1 MLQWSMDGGGGLMAN
16 KNKCLPSESDGNA
29 FVVTHT
35 FVGSL
40 MGGAG
45 RVHRFGNKIF

>member
-1 MLQWSMDGGGGLMAN
+1 MQWTVDHLDGGGGLMAN
-16 KNKCLPSESDGNA
+16 KSKCFASESDGDV
-29 FVVTHT
+29 FVGTHT

-45 RVHRFGNKIF
+45 RVHWFGN